1 MLKNRLRQTGSNSTL
16 SSSQGVFDSQIRT
29 SNQTTIQTNFS
40 GLTDVPPF
48 HGNTN
53 YPKRTA
59 GRVSCVILI
68 VCAIIFYVYFFNISS
83 SNLLTLMKPLIGI
96 QRQVSAASI
105 RRNIPQIHLNDMSPN
120 SFNQTLPTSNRSI
133 PLKSIFGRVLKDIT
147 NIPQSGVFGT
157 ETIPLSSSQSTR
169 FAPLSQTP
177 YVPSTSM
184 GYCKGNLKDSHINI

>member
-1 MLKNRLRQTGSNSTL
+1 
-16 SSSQGVFDSQIRT
+16 
-29 SNQTTIQTNFS
+29 
-40 GLTDVPPF
+40 
-48 HGNTN
+48 
-53 YPKRTA
+53 
-59 GRVSCVILI
+59 
-68 VCAIIFYVYFFNISS
+68 
-83 SNLLTLMKPLIGI
+83 MKPLIGI

-105 RRNIPQIHLNDMSPN
+105 RRNIPQTHLNDMSPN